1 MRPGLLRSTSIA
13 AACLVAWLASPADA
27 QQRRPAPAPP
37 PKEEPAPEPP
47 PAVYEPELLRL
58 AEVLGS
64 LSYLTTLCG
73 TNSGDAW
80 RQRMTQL
87 IEAEGTTPQRRDRLA
102 GAYNRGF
109 IGHQPAHRVCSDRSR
124 EAVERL
130 IAQGQRLTRELAGR
144 YSG

>member
-1 MRPGLLRSTSIA
+1 MRRRAALAGLA
-13 AACLVAWLASPADA
+13 LAVVLGLPAEA

-47 PAVYEPELLRL
+47 PAIYEPELLRL
-58 AEVLGS
+58 AEILGA
-64 LSYLTTLCG
+64 LGYLTSLCETKG
-73 TNSGDAW
+73 GDPW

-102 GAYNRGF
+102 GAWNRGYL
-109 IGHQPAHRVCSDRSR
+109 GHQPAHRVCTERVR
-124 EAVERL
+124 EAIDRF
-130 IAQGQRLTRELAGR
+130 IDQGQRLTRELAGR